1 MHFSLATTLADGTPT
16 PVLIVNGR
24 HHRIADVAPDV
35 LVPNPAAGLMT
46 VFAHWQQA
54 EPVLLEAA
62 GALAACALTDGELTE
77 TEVPQPNRLE
87 DWLTPLRYPSKVICT
102 GANYYDHMTQDGGHS
117 DFSKED
123 NIPVFFLKPPTTT
136 LVGQGKSVRYPVQS
150 AKFDYELELAFVIG
164 KRGHR
169 IAVEE
174 ARDHIAG
181 YTIGLDLSARD
192 WQRHPQHL
200 AKFDLFGGKAF
211 DDSCPLGPAI
221 VPARFVDDRNL
232 QLQFR
237 LNGELKQ
244 NANTKDMI
252 WSVPELV
259 ARISEHVTLEP
270 GDVVLTGTPAGV
282 GLSTGIWTHVGD
294 RLQGEITGLGSL
306 QVEIIDDHPDAA
318 PQPRDAK
325 EGA

>member
-1 MHFSLATTLADGTPT
+1 MQFSLATIRVGDSPT
-16 PVLIVNGR
+16 PVLIVDGR
-24 HHRIADVAPDV
+24 HYRIADLAPEV
-35 LVPNPAAGLMT
+35 LEPNPAAGLMT
-46 VFAHWQQA
+46 VFAHWEKA

-62 GALAACALTDGELTE
+62 HALAGTE
-77 TEVPQPNRLE
+77 IPPPQRLE
-87 DWLTPLRYPSKVICT
+87 DWLTPLRYPGKVICT
-102 GANYYDHMTQDGGHS
+102 GANYHDHMTQDGGHS
-117 DFSKED
+117 GFSKEN

-136 LVGQGKSVRYPVQS
+136 LVGQGRSVRYPTQS
-150 AKFDYELELAFVIG
+150 DKFDYELELAFVIG
-164 KRGHR
+164 RRGRR
-169 IAVEE
+169 IPIEE

-221 VPARFVDDRNL
+221 VPARFVDDSELR
-232 QLQFR
+232 LQFR
-237 LNGELKQ
+237 LNGDLKQ
-244 NANTKDMI
+244 NASTNDMI

-282 GLSTGIWTHVGD
+282 GLSTGVWTHVGD
-294 RLQGEITGLGSL
+294 HLHGEITGLGSL
-306 QVEIIDDHPDAA
+306 QVEIIEDHPDA
-318 PQPRDAK
+318 
-325 EGA
+325 EGR